1 MNQFLNYLFSEK
13 KLNSPCKN
21 LDSMQC
27 YYYYHYYTTVL
38 WHHWQ
43 GVIINSE
50 YQIQS
55 IDSWSSWSGHTEHKP
70 VVVFGVSVTQSWS
83 EVTVIR
89 VTRDSKGI
97 ILNDLVT
104 SELFVTWLALY
115 SLVTWLDLLGLQLLV
130 CDLRVLKSCMRTRY
144 SRNGS
149 CNLQNCRNLEKIFV
163 IRNFIGQNLLIR
175 RKTPN

>member
-1 MNQFLNYLFSEK
+1 MAYNSPWLTWHQDNTELESVGSNHKYILYWPWHKFANFRVGQKNRGSRIVKSLSLPTPQLHTVNQFLNYLFSEK

-70 VVVFGVSVTQSWS
+70 TNHLLAQTKLANWTESGTMMS
-83 EVTVIR
+83 EI
-89 VTRDSKGI
+89 
-97 ILNDLVT
+97 
-104 SELFVTWLALY
+104 
-115 SLVTWLDLLGLQLLV
+115 
-130 CDLRVLKSCMRTRY
+130 
-144 SRNGS
+144 
-149 CNLQNCRNLEKIFV
+149 CNSMDKCFAQ
-163 IRNFIGQNLLIR
+163 
-175 RKTPN
+175 